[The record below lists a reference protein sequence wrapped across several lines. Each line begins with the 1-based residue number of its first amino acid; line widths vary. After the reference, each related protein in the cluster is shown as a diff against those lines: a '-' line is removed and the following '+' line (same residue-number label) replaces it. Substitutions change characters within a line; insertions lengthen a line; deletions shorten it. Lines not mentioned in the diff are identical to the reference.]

1 MNVNFQNI
9 ARLVFKMAVPFY
21 IPTDSVIAAA
31 VAGVLLT

>member
-21 IPTDSVIAAA
+21 IPTGSIIAAA
-31 VAGVLLT
+31 VAGVSLT